1 MEPLRRND
9 LYAAFLID
17 SAIVDLLC
25 LRHSHSMLLHK
36 LGLGKTSYRAL
47 FIISI
52 IDNPQKIV

>member
-1 MEPLRRND
+1 METLRRND

-25 LRHSHSMLLHK
+25 LRHSHSTLLHK
-36 LGLGKTSYRAL
+36 LGLGKTSYRAF

-52 IDNPQKIV
+52 IDNPQQVV